1 MAKSRLIYQEDQEVV
16 GKHFRSNEYVFYSGQ
31 LKIYDRKTYPV
42 VLNLKSEIAD
52 SFLSMGMDEK
62 IEFKGDSVSEVFGKL
77 SKWYYQRGILFRS

>member
-1 MAKSRLIYQEDQEVV
+1 MAKSRLIYQADQEVV
-16 GKHFRSNEYVFYSGQ
+16 GKHFRSDEYVWYSGQ

-62 IEFKGDSVSEVFGKL
+62 IEFKGGSVSEVFGKL
-77 SKWYYQRGILFRS
+77 SKWYYQRGILFRN